1 MPAVFERCYIEG
13 LVIVKPRVFP
23 DGRGFFLETYKKSE
37 YAANGITED
46 FVQDNH
52 SRSSRGVL
60 RGLHF
65 QRAPYAQGKLVRVTR
80 GRVWDVAVDIRP
92 GSATYGKWYGVELSE
107 ENRTMFYIPAGFAHG
122 FVTLEDDTE
131 FMYKCTAEYNKES
144 EGGLIW
150 NDPDLAIGWP
160 VTDVLVSEKDQ
171 VLPRMK
177 ELL

>member
-52 SRSSRGVL
+52 SKSSRGVL

-65 QRAPYAQGKLVRVTR
+65 QRAPHAQGKLVRVTR

-92 GSATYGKWYGVELSE
+92 GSATYGKWYGLELSE

-150 NDPDLAIGWP
+150 NDPDLAIEWP

-171 VLPRMK
+171 VLPRLK

>member
-23 DGRGFFLETYKKSE
+23 DGRGFFLETYRKSE

-52 SRSSRGVL
+52 SKSSRGVL

-92 GSATYGKWYGVELSE
+92 GSATYGKWYGLELSE

-171 VLPRMK
+171 VLPRLK